1 MRMNATDTKICT
13 FYVDGQFFG
22 VEVERVQEIIR
33 YQPMTRVPLS
43 SKTVGGLL
51 SLRGQIVIAI
61 DLRQRLEFEPRPASI
76 LPTNVLVR
84 SDSGVQ
90 SLLVDEIGEVVEV
103 DVDAFESPPCT
114 LKGVARELV
123 KSVCKM
129 EGQLL
134 LLLDVDQVVHWERQN
149 KTA

>member
-1 MRMNATDTKICT
+1 MSSALAKFCT

-33 YQPMTRVPLS
+33 YQGMTRVPLS
-43 SKTVGGLL
+43 SETVGGLL

-61 DLRQRLEFEPRPASI
+61 DLRQRLELQPRPESL
-76 LPTNVLVR
+76 LPANVLVR
-84 SDSGVQ
+84 SENGVE

-103 DVDAFESPPCT
+103 DSEAFESPPCT

-123 KSVCKM
+123 KGICKM
-129 EGQLL
+129 DGQLL
-134 LLLDVDQVVHWERQN
+134 LLLDVNQVVHLNQQARPRG
-149 KTA
+149 